1 MIERERHQIFD
12 EIDKFDRWVK
22 EKYGDTPQDKLFGEW
37 EDDYGEW
44 QAIYLSFE
52 DFLRSD
58 NPQEWTRK
66 EKDRLLYIIARNNET
81 EELAEALNEEALKVL
96 TKQAFDCAHKNAKWQ
111 LAIQLD
117 KLADRGLALEFLE
130 RFVNDKD
137 EYVIRRALLEMAKI
151 GSKKTEFYCEKLWHK
166 DIFGESEEYQRIA
179 IIHSLHEIKSPKL
192 AEYIKLAKDDGRK
205 YLFKNAL
212 EIEAKLSAL

>member
-1 MIERERHQIFD
+1 MIERKRHQIFD

-22 EKYGDTPQDKLFGEW
+22 EKYGDTPQDKLYGEW
-37 EDDYGEW
+37 EFYYGGR
-44 QAIYLSFE
+44 QAILSSFE
-52 DFLRSD
+52 DFLKESD
-58 NPQEWTRK
+58 PKEWTN
-66 EKDRLLYIIARNNET
+66 EIKDKLLYIIVRNNET

-96 TKQAFDCAHKNAKWQ
+96 TKQAFDCSHKNAKWQ
-111 LAIQLD
+111 LAIQLY
-117 KLADRGLALEFLE
+117 KLADRELASEFLE

-166 DIFGESEEYQRIA
+166 DIFGKSEEYQRIA
-179 IIHSLHEIKSPKL
+179 IIHSLYEIKSPKL

-205 YLFKNAL
+205 YLLKNAL
-212 EIEAKLSAL
+212 EIEAKLPN